1 MGDYMRKKK
10 KAGLG
15 LKIYSVLFILAALI
29 LGYNLIASMGLTQAK
44 SSIANLSTAYMK
56 LQEYNE
62 VITKDVAEMRLYS
75 NMIVMLSDEAQ
86 AMEMAGEVQT
96 YIDEVDTTL
105 NAMTELSQQINNQ
118 ELTDSLNTYKTQ
130 VNMLKSNVKATAEA
144 YIGGSKSLA
153 SREQMKINGIVTSL
167 RECQAV
173 YTTALNTIASEDAA
187 YGLKSAEFIQTIAL
201 GISVVIVV
209 AILLVFFVVRTSVI
223 KPVNLVTKHL
233 GEIIDGIE
241 QGEGNLT
248 ERISVK
254 SKDEIGQLAS
264 GINTFLDQ
272 LQNIML
278 KLRGN
283 AGSLNEQVDSINT
296 SIVTS
301 ESNAGDVSATM
312 EEMSASME
320 EISATLDTIAAGS
333 RDMLDS
339 VQGMKELAK
348 EGVNLTEEIKQTA
361 EEIRQDA
368 MESKQNTVK
377 VMDGNRATLTKAI
390 ENSRSVEK
398 INELTNDI
406 LGIASQTNLL
416 ALNASIEAARAG
428 EAGRGFAVV
437 ADEIRELAERS
448 KNTANNIQEISGIV
462 TVAVGELAKSAN
474 DVIAFID
481 TDVISDY
488 DKLVDVANR
497 YYGDAE
503 KMDSMMGVIDNKSD
517 ELEDNITGMN
527 QGIDGINIAVN
538 EGTQGIAMVAGNAAQ
553 LVELLGVIR
562 NEAENNQMISDEL
575 SGEVSQ
581 FKYI

>member
-1 MGDYMRKKK
+1 MRKKTK

-15 LKIYSVLFILAALI
+15 IKIYSVLILLAVLI

-44 SSIANLSTAYMK
+44 SAIANLSTAYMK

-75 NMIVMLSDEAQ
+75 NMIVMLSDESQ
-86 AMEMAGEVQT
+86 AMEMAGEVQSF
-96 YIDEVDTTL
+96 IDEVDVTL
-105 NAMTELSQQINNQ
+105 NAMTELSNQINNS

-130 VNMLKSNVKATAEA
+130 VNMLKSNVKATADA
-144 YIGGSKSLA
+144 YLGGNKSLA
-153 SREQMKINGIVTSL
+153 SREQLKMTGIVTSL

-173 YTTALNTIASEDAA
+173 YTKTLNGIASEDAT
-187 YGLKSAEFIQTIAL
+187 YGLQSAEFIQSIAL
-201 GISVVIVV
+201 AVSVVIVV

-223 KPVNLVTKHL
+223 RPINLVTKHL
-233 GEIIDGIE
+233 GAIIQGIE

-248 ERISVK
+248 ERITVK
-254 SKDEIGQLAS
+254 SKDEMGLLAS
-264 GINTFLDQ
+264 GINAFLDQ
-272 LQNIML
+272 LQNVMI

-283 AGSLNEQVDSINT
+283 SGSLNAQVDSINT

-301 ESNAGDVSATM
+301 ESNASDVSATM

-320 EISATLDTIAAGS
+320 EISATLDTIASGS
-333 RDMLDS
+333 RDMLS
-339 VQGMKELAK
+339 SIQGMKELAR
-348 EGVNLTEEIKQTA
+348 EGVNLTEEIKHAAQG
-361 EEIRQDA
+361 IREDA
-368 MESKQNTVK
+368 MESKRNTVR
-377 VMDGNRATLTKAI
+377 VMDGNRATLAKAI
-390 ENSRSVEK
+390 EHSRSVEK

-428 EAGRGFAVV
+428 DAGRGFAVV
-437 ADEIRELAERS
+437 ADEIRNLAERS

-462 TVAVGELAKSAN
+462 TLAVGDLAKSAN
-474 DVIAFID
+474 DVITFID

-503 KMDSMMGVIDNKSD
+503 KMDSMMGVIDDKSL
-517 ELEDNITGMN
+517 ELENNISDMN
-527 QGIDGINIAVN
+527 PGIDGINIAVN
-538 EGTQGIAMVAGNAAQ
+538 EGTQGIAMVADNAAQ

-575 SGEVSQ
+575 SEEVSQ

>member
-1 MGDYMRKKK
+1 MRKKTK

-15 LKIYSVLFILAALI
+15 IKIYSVLILLAVLI

-44 SSIANLSTAYMK
+44 SAIANLSTVYMK

-75 NMIVMLSDEAQ
+75 NMIVMLSDESQ
-86 AMEMAGEVQT
+86 AMEMAGEVQSF
-96 YIDEVDTTL
+96 IDEVDVTL
-105 NAMTELSQQINNQ
+105 NAMTELSNQINNS

-130 VNMLKSNVKATAEA
+130 VNMLKSNVKATADA
-144 YIGGSKSLA
+144 YLGGNKSLA
-153 SREQMKINGIVTSL
+153 SREQLKMTGIVTSL

-173 YTTALNTIASEDAA
+173 YTKTLNGIASEDAT
-187 YGLKSAEFIQTIAL
+187 YGLQSAEFIQSIAL
-201 GISVVIVV
+201 AVSVVIVV

-223 KPVNLVTKHL
+223 RPINLVTKHL
-233 GEIIDGIE
+233 GAIIQGIE

-248 ERISVK
+248 ERITVK
-254 SKDEIGQLAS
+254 SKDEMGLLAS
-264 GINTFLDQ
+264 GINAFLDQ
-272 LQNIML
+272 LQNVMI

-283 AGSLNEQVDSINT
+283 SGSLNAQVDSINT

-301 ESNAGDVSATM
+301 ESNASDVSATM

-320 EISATLDTIAAGS
+320 EISATLDTIASGS
-333 RDMLDS
+333 RDMLS
-339 VQGMKELAK
+339 SIQGMKELAR
-348 EGVNLTEEIKQTA
+348 EGVNLTEEIKHAAQG
-361 EEIRQDA
+361 IREDA
-368 MESKQNTVK
+368 MESKRNTVR
-377 VMDGNRATLTKAI
+377 VMDGNRATLAKAI
-390 ENSRSVEK
+390 EHSRSVEK

-428 EAGRGFAVV
+428 DAGRGFAVV
-437 ADEIRELAERS
+437 ADEIRNLAERS

-462 TVAVGELAKSAN
+462 TLAVGDLAKSAN
-474 DVIAFID
+474 DVITFID

-503 KMDSMMGVIDNKSD
+503 KMDSMMGVIDDKSL
-517 ELEDNITGMN
+517 ELENNISDMN
-527 QGIDGINIAVN
+527 PGIDGINIAVN
-538 EGTQGIAMVAGNAAQ
+538 EGTQGIAMVADNAAQ

-575 SGEVSQ
+575 SEEVSQ